1 MHSVKL
7 ISDLVR
13 LITIDPSLKRDEQAR
28 VFWEKKKKQ
37 TLKIKC
43 RRV

>member
-13 LITIDPSLKRDEQAR
+13 LITIDPSLTRDEQAR
-28 VFWEKKKKQ
+28 VFWEKKQ